1 MIGNTNSLIGKQSD
15 YENLN
20 ITLITNQSDYSDL
33 VGTNIKVTYA
43 DKEQNYTYA
52 GTMISIKIPAYVNYI
67 VSFSEV
73 DGYKTPDNIIG
84 TAIADN
90 SKTFTAEYKTELVS
104 VTSNVEGAPITING
118 VKYTYDG
125 NPITVKIAHGTEYQ
139 VIPENFDNL
148 YTTDNF
154 SYIANTFNRTI
165 ACTYTTSTLKV
176 AITSNQSND
185 SLVSNTKITVKYG
198 STTTTVGNG
207 EEINIPINT
216 SITLT
221 IPGKGTNGYKG
232 TYSGATFTSDL
243 TKTITNAG
251 GQKLITVA
259 YTTVLLTVNIT
270 SDGTIPTGYSA
281 TISQSGGPSYTQT
294 TATAT
299 HKVIPGTSVT
309 ISASDVDGYGTPVS
323 VTNSYSSNSTVEMQ
337 YTENSTGVYVRTVS
351 GKDVKWSS
359 WSESAHG
366 DAELIVIKD
375 ETRSIAFPAKMSQYI
390 VHSQPWGDSEHNY
403 IDIPGVTT
411 VPDRGGTDYNGYANT
426 QAALELVNYTGSGTS
441 AMTYFQDRDNFY
453 IPGAS
458 EFYLIDD
465 NFADVQSAL
474 AVAGDGWDFSSSLNE
489 PYFTPYFWT
498 STELDDTYVHI
509 VGTNSSVDGIDIW
522 AMNNPKTAT
531 YYTGMGTD
539 TSQPGLEI
547 FTLPFVKI

>member
-1 MIGNTNSLIGKQSD
+1 MIGRTNANAGNTA
-15 YENLN
+15 ENLN
-20 ITLITNQSDYSDL
+20 ITLITNQSDHSDL
-33 VGTNIKVTYA
+33 IGANIKVIYA
-43 DKEQNYTYA
+43 DKEQNYTYE
-52 GTMISIKIPAYVNYI
+52 GTMISIKIPAYADYT

-154 SYIANTFNRTI
+154 SYTANMANRAI
-165 ACTYTTSTLKV
+165 ACTYTTSTLRV
-176 AITSNQSND
+176 VITSNQSND

-232 TYSGATFTSDL
+232 TYSGTTFTSDI
-243 TKTITNAG
+243 TKTITNTG

-337 YTENSTGVYVRTVS
+337 YTENSTGVYIRTYN
-351 GKDVKWSS
+351 DTEIKWNQ
-359 WSESAHG
+359 WSESTHG
-366 DAELIVIKD
+366 MAQFVVIHD
-375 ETRSIAFPAKMSQYI
+375 ENHTVA
-390 VHSQPWGDSEHNY
+390 
-403 IDIPGVTT
+403 IPCSTI
-411 VPDRGGTDYNGYANT
+411 
-426 QAALELVNYTGSGTS
+426 YT
-441 AMTYFQDRDNFY
+441 Y
-453 IPGAS
+453 
-458 EFYLIDD
+458 
-465 NFADVQSAL
+465 
-474 AVAGDGWDFSSSLNE
+474 VAGVPW
-489 PYFTPYFWT
+489 
-498 STELDDTYVHI
+498 STGHNDVL
-509 VGTNSSVDGIDIW
+509 VDGILAVNYRNTDLLGYENTDLLRSYYQFDNGTESAFSHVCTEGSSYYLGGLGEWYIIGNNITEVNQALIKVESPFTFDSDTSYWSSTQSNTASNAW
-522 AMNNPKTAT
+522 AFYFVDYGDPDLSYNATMIPKTSVDDSGFELRTIAF
-531 YYTGMGTD
+531 YK
-539 TSQPGLEI
+539 L
-547 FTLPFVKI
+547 

>member
-1 MIGNTNSLIGKQSD
+1 MIGRTNANAGNTA
-15 YENLN
+15 ENLN
-20 ITLITNQSDYSDL
+20 ITLITNQSDHSDL
-33 VGTNIKVTYA
+33 IGANIKVIYA

-52 GTMISIKIPAYVNYI
+52 GTMIIIKIPAYADYT

-104 VTSNVEGAPITING
+104 ITSNAKGAPITING

-154 SYIANTFNRTI
+154 SYTANTFSRTI

-185 SLVSNTKITVKYG
+185 NLVSNIKITVKYG

-221 IPGKGTNGYKG
+221 IPGKGVNGYKG
-232 TYSGATFTSDL
+232 TYSGTAFTSDL

-270 SDGTIPTGYSA
+270 SDGTMPTGYSA

-299 HKVIPGTSVT
+299 HKIIPGTSVT
-309 ISASDVDGYGTPVS
+309 ISASNVDGYGTPVS
-323 VTNSYSSNSTVEMQ
+323 VTNSYSINSTVEMQ
-337 YTENSTGVYVRTVS
+337 YTENSTGVYIRTYS
-351 GKDVKWSS
+351 DTEVKWDQ
-359 WSESAHG
+359 WSESTHG
-366 DAELIVIKD
+366 TAFAIVIHTED
-375 ETRSIAFPAKMSQYI
+375 HTVAIP
-390 VHSQPWGDSEHNY
+390 HNQPYTYGVPWSTGHNNV
-403 IDIPGVTT
+403 I
-411 VPDRGGTDYNGYANT
+411 
-426 QAALELVNYTGSGTS
+426 
-441 AMTYFQDRDNFY
+441 
-453 IPGAS
+453 
-458 EFYLIDD
+458 
-465 NFADVQSAL
+465 
-474 AVAGDGWDFSSSLNE
+474 
-489 PYFTPYFWT
+489 
-498 STELDDTYVHI
+498 
-509 VGTNSSVDGIDIW
+509 VDGILAANYRNQDLLGKENTDLLRSYYQFDAGTESAFSYVCVRGKNYYLGGLGEWYIIG
-522 AMNNPKTAT
+522 NNITEVNQALIKVGSTFTFDSDTSYWSSTQSNTADHAWVFYFVDYGDPDLSYNATTIPKTSVDDGGFELRTIAF
-531 YYTGMGTD
+531 YK
-539 TSQPGLEI
+539 L
-547 FTLPFVKI
+547 

>member
-1 MIGNTNSLIGKQSD
+1 MIGNTNSLIGGQSD

-20 ITLITNQSDYSDL
+20 ITLITNQSDHSDL
-33 VGTNIKVTYA
+33 VGTNIKVIYA

-52 GTMISIKIPAYVNYI
+52 GTMISIKIPAYVDYT

-104 VTSNVEGAPITING
+104 VTSNVKGAPITING
-118 VKYTYDG
+118 VKYTYDN
-125 NPITVKIAHGTEYQ
+125 NPITVKIAYGTEYQ

-154 SYIANTFNRTI
+154 SYIANTANRTI
-165 ACTYTTSTLKV
+165 ACTYTTSTLRV

-198 STTTTVGNG
+198 STTTTVSNG

-216 SITLT
+216 SITLI
-221 IPGKGTNGYKG
+221 IPGKGTSGYKG
-232 TYSGATFTSDL
+232 TYSGTTFTSDL
-243 TKTITNAG
+243 TKTITNTG

-281 TISQSGGPSYTQT
+281 TISQSGSPSYTQT

-337 YTENSTGVYVRTVS
+337 YTENSTGVYIRTYN
-351 GKDVKWSS
+351 DTEVKWSQ
-359 WSESAHG
+359 WSESTHG
-366 DAELIVIKD
+366 TAQFVVIHD
-375 ETRSIAFPAKMSQYI
+375 EDHTVA
-390 VHSQPWGDSEHNY
+390 
-403 IDIPGVTT
+403 IPCST
-411 VPDRGGTDYNGYANT
+411 VY
-426 QAALELVNYTGSGTS
+426 
-441 AMTYFQDRDNFY
+441 
-453 IPGAS
+453 
-458 EFYLIDD
+458 
-465 NFADVQSAL
+465 
-474 AVAGDGWDFSSSLNE
+474 
-489 PYFTPYFWT
+489 
-498 STELDDTYVHI
+498 TYVTGVPWSTGHNDVI
-509 VGTNSSVDGIDIW
+509 VDGILAANYRNTDLLGYENTNLLRSYYQFDNGTESAFSHVCTIGSSYYLGGLGEW
-522 AMNNPKTAT
+522 YIIGNNITEVNQALIKVGSPFTFK
-531 YYTGMGTD
+531 TD
-539 TSQPGLEI
+539 TSYWSSTQSNTASQAWV
-547 FTLPFVKI
+547 FYFVDYGDPDLSCNATIIPKTSVDDSGFELITIAFYKL